1 MIIALLVLTS
11 ACLIALGVLIYLVLR
26 LSKHIKVYI
35 SYVNGKSEDL
45 EKNLNTLGRVMLVYE
60 EATQILKRRNEA
72 AQLTERFHRT
82 PR

>member
-1 MIIALLVLTS
+1 MIVALLVLTS
-11 ACLIALGVLIYLVLR
+11 LCLTGVLALGFMLWK
-26 LSKHIKVYI
+26 LSRQVKIYI
-35 SYVNGKSEDL
+35 SYVSGKSDEM

-60 EATQILKRRNEA
+60 EATQILKRRNES

>member
-11 ACLIALGVLIYLVLR
+11 ACFIALGVLIYLVLR

>member
-1 MIIALLVLTS
+1 MIVALLVVTS
-11 ACLIALGVLIYLVLR
+11 LCLIGVCVLGYLVWR
-26 LSKHIKVYI
+26 LSKQLRIYI
-35 SYVNGKSEDL
+35 SYVTGKSDEL